1 MQLGSFGFDKT
12 VYGNYKKK
20 KGRKWYEELR
30 EDILEMFDTADN
42 AYSIDKKIYY
52 SIVRSMVIQSLEK
65 IVREDLNRHIGSI
78 NLHETIDIQ
87 EDEDII
93 ADTSNNLFDYQ
104 DDDTKLSA

>member
-93 ADTSNNLFDYQ
+93 ADISNNLFDYQ